1 MHPPA
6 HSSWQHSLGA
16 RPKQRPLHCG
26 AQMVFV
32 TVGRGGEWG
41 GGQHPITP
49 PPPRPPRYPHC
60 WQSSGPGPQQCP
72 PQLSWHG
79 APVGQSIAGSG
90 GGVWGQGGAV
100 GSGGGCRLNVE
111 NG

>member
-49 PPPRPPRYPHC
+49 PPPTAPPVPTLLAVLGARPPTVPSAALVAWGACGTEH
-60 WQSSGPGPQQCP
+60 SG
-72 PQLSWHG
+72 
-79 APVGQSIAGSG
+79 VRG
-90 GGVWGQGGAV
+90 GCV
-100 GSGGGCRLNVE
+100 GSGGGCGVGGGL
-111 NG
+111 

>member
-16 RPKQRPLHCG
+16 LPKQRPLHCG

-49 PPPRPPRYPHC
+49 PQPPHGPPGTHT
-60 WQSSGPGPQQCP
+60 
-72 PQLSWHG
+72 
-79 APVGQSIAGSG
+79 AGSPRG
-90 GGVWGQGGAV
+90 PAPNSALRSSRGMG
-100 GSGGGCRLNVE
+100 RLWDRA
-111 NG
+111 